1 MILASQRDK
10 FSIPRDLC
18 YLNAAYMTPQTLA
31 MQEIGA
37 EAVARRAR
45 PWRISEADFFSD
57 VERLRAA
64 FADLIGASAENVAII
79 PAASYGIAVAARN
92 IKLEPGQAI
101 LVLGG
106 QFPSNVYSWMRLAED
121 REAELLVAK
130 RQAGEDWAEAV
141 IRTANEAAGRVQVF
155 ALPQVHWSDGA
166 PVDLRKIAGLVRD
179 LGAQL
184 VLDVTQSLGAMPFDI
199 AGLDPDH
206 VIAAGYK
213 WLFCPYGVSFLY
225 LAEPHLKGV
234 PLEENWINRMGS
246 EDFSSQIDYEPR
258 YLPGARRFDMGE
270 RAQFGQLP
278 MAIEALRQIGEWGVE
293 NIAETLAATNREIA
307 DLFAP
312 YGFVAASRQRSPHLM
327 GLVAAEELP
336 ADLASRL
343 AGAGVKLSLRGR
355 SVRISPHLYND
366 AEDLEHLGRA
376 LAATIGR
383 P

>member
-1 MILASQRDK
+1 MIIASQRDK
-10 FSIPRDLC
+10 FSMPRDLC

-64 FADLIGASAENVAII
+64 FARLIGASAENVAII

-92 IKLEPGQAI
+92 MKLEPGQAI
-101 LVLGG
+101 LVLGQ
-106 QFPSNVYSWMRLAED
+106 QFPSNVYSWMRLAE
-121 REAELLVAK
+121 EQGAELLVAK
-130 RQAGEDWAEAV
+130 RRAGEDWAEAV
-141 IRTANEAAGRVQVF
+141 IRTTNEAAGRVQVF

-166 PVDLRKIAGLVRD
+166 PVDLHRIAGLVGD

-184 VLDVTQSLGAMPFDI
+184 VLDVTQSLGAVPFDI
-199 AGLDPDH
+199 DGLNPDY

-213 WLFCPYGVSFLY
+213 WLFCPYGISFLY
-225 LAEPHLKGV
+225 LAEPHFEGV

-246 EDFSSQIDYEPR
+246 EDFAGPVEYEPR

-278 MAIEALRQIGEWGVE
+278 MAIEALRQIDEWGVQ
-293 NIAETLAATNREIA
+293 NIAETLAATNRQIA
-307 DLFAP
+307 DLFAA
-312 YGFVAASRQRSPHLM
+312 YGFVAATGQGSPHLM
-327 GLVAAEELP
+327 GLVADQEPP
-336 ADLASRL
+336 ADLVGGL

-355 SVRISPHLYND
+355 AVRSAPHLYND
-366 AEDLEHLGRA
+366 AEDLELLGRA
-376 LAATIGR
+376 LEATLGR